1 MTVYQITIQS
11 FFNSHN
17 TDYAMP
23 VDRYTDVILF
33 KKRTDADE
41 KFNELIDEY
50 VNRYWEKNGHQSN
63 EFLHFGANNCTVIYH
78 DKSKTNRTYISLDP
92 KELN

>member
-11 FFNSHN
+11 FFNSHG

-23 VDRYTDVILF
+23 IDRYTDVILF
-33 KKRTDADE
+33 KKCADADK

-50 VNRYWEKNGHQSN
+50 VNRYWEDNGHQTN
-63 EFLHFGANNCTVIYH
+63 EFLHYGANNCTVIYH
-78 DKSKTNRTYISLDP
+78 NKEKSVRTYISLDP